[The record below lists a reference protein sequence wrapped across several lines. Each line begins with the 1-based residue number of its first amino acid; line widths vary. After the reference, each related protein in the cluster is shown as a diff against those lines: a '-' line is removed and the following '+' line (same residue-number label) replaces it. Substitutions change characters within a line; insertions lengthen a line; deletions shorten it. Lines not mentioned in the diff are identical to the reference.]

1 MPDHTIT
8 TLLIEDSGLMRIVL
22 SDTVRRDPELKL
34 LGTANNGQDGLAK
47 IQNLQPNVI
56 VTDMVMP
63 ECDGLDVVKTVM
75 RVRPTPVILLSSL
88 AKGHP
93 KVFEALSAGAFDFL
107 NKEEVAALAKQDI
120 FPLNELIKVAG
131 QVSTKKL
138 ERQDIKKNTHTH
150 SFDQK
155 PKYEIIAV
163 GASTG
168 GPSAIETLLC
178 GLPANLNI
186 PVVIAQ
192 HMPEQFLISFTKR
205 LAKITPLRVKIAERN
220 EALQG
225 GTVYIAPGH
234 TNTQI
239 TREAITNRPVFDFT
253 TQQYQ
258 EFNHPSINSLF
269 VSLAEVY
276 QEKAIGVVLTGM
288 GRDGTKGLDA
298 IQRRQGFTIVQD
310 EPSSIVYGMPK
321 SAIEHG
327 VAQQVLRM
335 KEMPGFLVSCLS

>member
-1 MPDHTIT
+1 MPDRTIT
-8 TLLIEDSGLMRIVL
+8 TLLIEDSGLMRIIL
-22 SDTVRRDPELKL
+22 SDTVRRDPKLKL
-34 LGTANNGQDGLAK
+34 IGTAPNGQEGLTK
-47 IQNLQPNVI
+47 IHSLQPDVI

-63 ECDGLDVVKTVM
+63 ECDGLDVVKSVM
-75 RVRPTPVILLSSL
+75 RVRPTPIILLSSL

-107 NKEEVAALAKQDI
+107 NKEEVASLAKQDI

-131 QVSTKKL
+131 QISAKKL
-138 ERQDIKKNTHTH
+138 SRQSIRKNTHTH

-155 PKYEIIAV
+155 LKYEVIAI

-168 GPSAIETLLC
+168 GPSAIETLLS

-192 HMPEQFLISFTKR
+192 HMPEQFLISFAKR
-205 LAKITPLRVKIAERN
+205 LARITPLQVKIAERH

-239 TREAITNRPVFDFT
+239 IREVSTNRPVFDFT
-253 TQQYQ
+253 KQQYQ

-269 VSLAEVY
+269 ITLAEVY

-288 GRDGTKGLDA
+288 GRDGTKGLEA
-298 IQRRQGFTIVQD
+298 IQRQQGFTIVQD
-310 EPSSIVYGMPK
+310 ELSSIVYGMPK
-321 SAIEHG
+321 SAIEQG
-327 VAQQVLRM
+327 VVQQVLRLR
-335 KEMPGFLVSCLS
+335 EMPGFLVSCLS